1 MPVSPTYPGVYVQEV
16 PSAVRTI
23 AGVATSI
30 TLFIGRAG
38 KGPLD
43 LPVRCLSYTDFLRTF
58 SDDSSV
64 GDMARYAKLFFLNG
78 GTDCYVLRIADGATA
93 AEVTLENEDG
103 AGVLRLVAKQ
113 PGVTGETIRA
123 LVTYAGQNPE
133 ATFNLILFRRLTN
146 AFGQQVEVDREEW
159 KNLSM
164 DPASPLYAP
173 DFLTQESKLVDAE
186 EAAGIPATS
195 AGFSQSGRPVTF
207 TTALPTT
214 LRAAWEDL
222 VGDDPAAIGN
232 RFQISV
238 DNLPFVTADLS
249 GIDVGAISAA
259 TIDTVRDG
267 LTAAIQ
273 DAIEDAYTAA
283 GHPGTSV
290 EVQLLRAGAPALAA
304 GQDTTLLRITSTQ
317 ADGSVFIRPSTTA
330 DIAVALMLGSE
341 QGGLEVGAF
350 AARRPAPTGITLRL
364 ANDGTINAADTFTAD
379 GTWNGLARRRQ
390 DSITAVVLENQ
401 QPDGTFLPV
410 AVPVDLATT
419 AGAEPCYRDDL
430 PSSANDNNDGV
441 REKLGL
447 IRDAINDFAAANS
460 ATFFWRAELWGL
472 RLAILPTRRLD
483 NFIGTFST
491 QPPAGDIETVT
502 AGSVL
507 RNVRTYTVGVGGTAG
522 QQQPAAA
529 VAQDGNPPLLADYE
543 EAFRIA
549 DREVDLFNLMVL
561 PPDRAP
567 AVTLET
573 LWGPASVFCQQRRAF
588 LVMDPPASWD
598 SAQAGSTGVAALAY
612 RAGQGPRRGVLPA
625 SGGQRRRPRGQGRA
639 GRRDRRAGGAH
650 RRHPRRLEGAGGDR
664 GRPAR
669 HRRPRAALLRPRERD
684 PQPARGQHHPG
695 LPQRHRQLGRADHG
709 RRRRLRQRVEV
720 HPDPPPRALH
730 RGEPLPRAQVD
741 GLRAQR
747 RAALGAD
754 PPQRRRLHAGALP
767 PRRLPGDQA
776 EGRVFRQGAT
786 PRRRPQTDRNLG
798 IVNIWVGFA
807 PLKPAEFVILYL
819 QQMAGQTAA

>member
-38 KGPLD
+38 KGPLN

-64 GDMARYAKLFFLNG
+64 GDLARYAKLFFLNG
-78 GTDCYVLRIADGATA
+78 GTDCYVLRIADGATS

-133 ATFNLILFRRLTN
+133 ATFNLTLFRRLTN

-186 EAAGIPATS
+186 EAAGIPATT

-207 TTALPTT
+207 TTATPTT
-214 LRAAWEDL
+214 LRGAWEDL
-222 VGDDPAAIGN
+222 IGDDPGAIGN

-259 TIDTVRDG
+259 TIDTVRAG

-273 DAIEDAYTAA
+273 DAIEDAYTTA

-317 ADGSVFIRPSTTA
+317 ADGSVFIRPATTA
-330 DIAVALMLGSE
+330 DIAVALMLGTE

-364 ANDGTINAADTFTAD
+364 ANDGTINAGGTFTAD

-401 QPDGTFLPV
+401 QPDGTFAPV
-410 AVPVDLATT
+410 AVPVDLVTT
-419 AGAEPCYRDDL
+419 AAAEPCYRDDL
-430 PSSANDNNDGV
+430 PSSATDNNDGV

-447 IRDAINDFAAANS
+447 IRDAVNDFAAANS

-472 RLAILPTRRLD
+472 RLAILPTRRID

-491 QPPAGDIETVT
+491 QPVAGDIETVT

-529 VAQDGNPPLLADYE
+529 VAQDGDPPLLADYE

-549 DREVDLFNLMVL
+549 DREIDLFNLMVL

-567 AVTLET
+567 AVALET

-588 LVMDPPASWD
+588 LVMDPPAAWD
-598 SAQAGSTGVAALAY
+598 SAQAGSTGVAALRTGLVKDHAAVFFP
-612 RAGQGPRRGVLPA
+612 RLVVNDGGLEVKVGPAGAIAGLAARIDGTRGVWKAPA
-625 SGGQRRRPRGQGRA
+625 GTEADLRGIVGLERRFSDLENGILNQRAVNTIRIFPNGIVNW
-639 GRRDRRAGGAH
+639 GA
-650 RRHPRRLEGAGGDR
+650 RTMDGDDDFASQWKYIPIRRLALYIEESLYR
-664 GRPAR
+664 GLKWTVFEPN
-669 HRRPRAALLRPRERD
+669 D
-684 PQPARGQHHPG
+684 
-695 LPQRHRQLGRADHG
+695 
-709 RRRRLRQRVEV
+709 
-720 HPDPPPRALH
+720 
-730 RGEPLPRAQVD
+730 EPLWSQIRLNVGAFMQGLFRNGAFQGTQPKDAYFVKVD
-741 GLRAQR
+741 T
-747 RAALGAD
+747 
-754 PPQRRRLHAGALP
+754 
-767 PRRLPGDQA
+767 
-776 EGRVFRQGAT
+776 ET
-786 PRRRPQTDRNLG
+786 TTETDRNLG